1 MIKQSMNASSTTD
14 ALEVKPQPVLD
25 FSGYITDRAHGFVG
39 REWVFAAIQ
48 KWLVAPS
55 PTPFLLL
62 TGEPGSG
69 KTAISARL
77 AQFSSGEAAAPAGL
91 TELHPG
97 FLSAFHFFW
106 GRDLLWIDP
115 RTFCRSLGMQM
126 AARYPEYMAALLEE
140 NNEGQIRID
149 VQQEAKAVTGQMIGF
164 VLSELKLGQVS
175 PEIAFNRVVRAPL
188 EKFLRTRPQ
197 EKLVI
202 LLDAVHDSMIQ
213 TPDVSIV
220 QLLARSATLPE
231 GVRFI
236 LTSRPDP
243 RVTNLF
249 QRAERLDVSA
259 AQHSDKNRADL
270 RTYVQGRLERENLV
284 LESKAI
290 PGQLHAVVNTIA
302 GKADDNFQYARL
314 LLDDLASGRRSP
326 NDLDSLPAGLN
337 ELYYDSLSRIV
348 ELGSKDWSTQYGPV
362 VGVLTVSRVSQS
374 VQQLMSFTALNDS
387 TVSACLEE
395 LRQFLQVTTSETP
408 DGQKEP
414 HYTLFHQSFIDML
427 QLRNLSQEG
436 EFPNTFRL
444 PPAEQHQRIVSFYRG
459 TAASWKAVDWSAV
472 DDYGLLY
479 ISSHLYDMR
488 DSPHCRDSLY
498 QLVCQPLMKEKRA
511 RSGLHRLFLN
521 DLELAITAA
530 RSEKPAN
537 FLQLARCALISATL
551 SSTVHDIPPMLPG
564 TLTRCGY
571 GQYALDMAFLI
582 PDPKSKSEAYL
593 AIGEAFLEKRES
605 ESARGA
611 LVLAVSK
618 AEWYQLTELALPL
631 AKVGEFNRIPP
642 LIVANEDPVRAAEIA
657 TRVICKLASSNQLP
671 QVTQL
676 AHALNDAGKLVP
688 SLRYLEQ
695 SCTET
700 VTPTPGSLDP
710 FAEERDELV
719 RGLALAADS
728 FAKAGNTQKAEELA
742 RKAMAAL
749 IKSTAD
755 WSMMVPLCTVAP
767 ILAGAQE
774 FAPVVGAAQ
783 RIAEESLKRESHDPF
798 SDAPEDPPQR
808 TGDGSDD
815 FEKASSLVRKTE
827 QMMARIMAMQF
838 TQENL
843 VSQVPEAGSIQ
854 FKAPLSP
861 DNVRANALSWL
872 AQTLAASE
880 PPVPPATVE
889 SVLTALD
896 QIESDSWVK
905 PIVLAYLSLISARA
919 GDHARAAELID
930 RSFAVLR
937 KVPTGFDIWAF
948 VLRGVAPSLAL
959 IGQLKRALGN
969 VREISS
975 RVEERDK
982 QSATK
987 ESDRVLLETSRSL
1000 AWADQAAEAVG
1011 VARLVQDLEIRTK
1024 LFCEVAAAQ
1033 VRAKDTENASVV
1045 LAAIGELENSFAGEL
1060 PERNSLRVLA
1070 AVADALSKLNETDR
1084 AARLAAQII
1093 QTGEHPEP
1101 EAGSKCK
1108 AMIKLAQALAHAGGA
1123 DRAMTILDAVLAISS
1138 QALIENG
1145 ANVEVS
1151 CEAATLLAE
1160 LAQVDRALAA
1170 LARVEDDWKNKAYAL
1185 AAIGSAAARAGDF
1198 DQALEIVGSI
1208 RYPLLQADA
1217 LGRIAE
1223 QMLPSAAD
1231 RAAEIAGVAL
1241 QLTSFKPESPKPEK
1255 GQTRRVSGLSV
1266 EGSIARGP
1274 SARGRLLS
1282 VLSRA
1287 GKRAEALAAAEA
1299 DLQAA
1304 TGPAA
1309 VIEASRVL
1317 IELGEV
1323 EKALVAVRT
1332 TCDNIREAG
1341 PIDVRSGR
1349 VLSLAAIVLARSKQF
1364 AASESLAE
1372 IIGAIELHDSPTNL
1386 KASHLSETWRMEAL
1400 RLVAEA
1406 LFDTGDREGAARVL
1420 DLAIA
1425 AWSALRDPR
1434 NKSRVVGNI
1443 ISTLEHI
1450 KQHQRAMSFWELALQ
1465 PEALSGRVSALNAI
1479 GAGAPAL
1486 AAADGGEALWTLYQ
1500 TFTEVESWW
1509 DSTKVG

>member
-1 MIKQSMNASSTTD
+1 MNASLATGT
-14 ALEVKPQPVLD
+14 LEVQPRPVLD
-25 FSGYITDRAHGFVG
+25 FSGYITDRAQGFVG

-55 PTPFLLL
+55 PTPFFLL

-77 AQFSSGEAAAPAGL
+77 AQFSSGEAAAPAGF

-115 RTFCRSLGMQM
+115 RTFCRSLGMQL

-140 NNEGQIRID
+140 NNDGQIRLD
-149 VQQEAKAVTGQMIGF
+149 VTQEANAVTGQMIGIVF
-164 VLSELKLGQVS
+164 SELKLGQVS
-175 PEIAFNRVVRAPL
+175 PEVAFNRVVRAPI

-202 LLDAVHDSMIQ
+202 LLDAVDDSLIQ
-213 TPDVSIV
+213 TRDVSIV

-249 QRAERLDVSA
+249 RRAERLDVSA
-259 AQHSDKNRADL
+259 AQHSDNNRTDL
-270 RTYVQGRLERENLV
+270 RTYVQGRLESENNV
-284 LESKAI
+284 PESYAI
-290 PGQLHAVVNTIA
+290 PGGLHALVSTIE
-302 GKADDNFQYARL
+302 GKADDNFQYAQL
-314 LLDDLASGRRSP
+314 LLDDMASGRRSP

-337 ELYYDSLSRIV
+337 QLYYDSLSRIV

-362 VGVLTVSRVSQS
+362 IGVLTVSRVSLP
-374 VQQLMSFTALNDS
+374 VQQLMSFTALTDS

-395 LRQFLQVTTSETP
+395 LRQFLQVTTSETS
-408 DGQKEP
+408 DGRKEQ
-414 HYTLFHQSFIDML
+414 HYSLFHQSFIDML
-427 QLRNLSQEG
+427 QLRNLSQEE
-436 EFPNTFRL
+436 EFPNTFYL
-444 PPAEQHQRIVSFYRG
+444 PPAEQHLRIGSFYRG
-459 TAASWKAVDWSAV
+459 AAASWKAVDWSAV

-488 DSPHCRDSLY
+488 DSPDCRDSLY

-511 RSGLHRLFLN
+511 RWGLHRSFLN
-521 DLELAITAA
+521 DVELAMTAA

-551 SSTVHDIPPMLPG
+551 SSTVHDIPPLLFG
-564 TLTRCGY
+564 ALTRIGY
-571 GQYALDMAFLI
+571 GPYASEMAFLI
-582 PDPKSKSEAYL
+582 PDSKSKSEAYL
-593 AIGEAFLEKRES
+593 AIGQAFLEKGES

-618 AEWYQLTELALPL
+618 ADLYQLTELALPL

-642 LIVANEDPVRAAEIA
+642 IIIANEDPVRAAEIA
-657 TRVICKLASSNQLP
+657 TRVICKLASSNQFTE
-671 QVTQL
+671 VNQL

-688 SLRYLEQ
+688 SLRYTVQ
-695 SCTET
+695 SCTEIA
-700 VTPTPGSLDP
+700 TPTPGSLDP
-710 FAEERDELV
+710 GSADERDAQV

-742 RKAMAAL
+742 RRAMAAL
-749 IKSTAD
+749 VMTTAD

-767 ILAGAQE
+767 ILARAQE
-774 FAPVVGAAQ
+774 LAPVVGAAQ
-783 RIAEESLKRESHDPF
+783 RIAEESLKRESPDPF
-798 SDAPEDPPQR
+798 TSDAPDDPPQ
-808 TGDGSDD
+808 TIGDGSDD
-815 FEKASSLVRKTE
+815 FEKVSSVVRKTE
-827 QMMARIMAMQF
+827 QMMARVKAMQH

-843 VSQVPEAGSIQ
+843 VSQVPETGSIQ
-854 FKAPLSP
+854 FKYPLSP

-880 PPVPPATVE
+880 PPVPSATVE

-896 QIESDSWVK
+896 QIESDCWVK
-905 PIVLAYLSLISARA
+905 PIVSAYLSLISARA

-937 KVPTGFDIWAF
+937 KVPTGFDINAF

-969 VREISS
+969 VRENASG
-975 RVEERDK
+975 VGERDK
-982 QSATK
+982 QSAIR
-987 ESDRVLLETSRSL
+987 ESDRVLLETGRSL
-1000 AWADQAAEAVG
+1000 VWADQAMEALV
-1011 VARLVQDLEIRTK
+1011 VASFVQDLDTRTD

-1033 VRAKDTENASVV
+1033 VRAKDAENASGV
-1045 LAAIGELENSFAGEL
+1045 LGAIGEFENSFIGKL
-1060 PERNSLRVLA
+1060 PEPNSLRVRA
-1070 AVADALSKLNETDR
+1070 AVADALSKLDETDR
-1084 AARLAAQII
+1084 ATGLAAQII

-1108 AMIKLAQALAHAGGA
+1108 AMIKLAQALAHAGRA
-1123 DRAMTILDAVLAISS
+1123 DGAMTILDDVLAISS
-1138 QALIENG
+1138 QALIEND
-1145 ANVEVS
+1145 ANVEVNS
-1151 CEAATLLAE
+1151 EAATLLAKLE
-1160 LAQVDRALAA
+1160 QVDQALAA
-1170 LARVEDDWKNKAYAL
+1170 LAKVEDDWKNKAYAL
-1185 AAIGSAAARAGDF
+1185 AAICSAAARAGDF
-1198 DQALEIVGSI
+1198 DKALEIAGSI
-1208 RYPLLQADA
+1208 RYSKVRADA

-1223 QMLPSAAD
+1223 QMLPSARD

-1241 QLTSFKPESPKPEK
+1241 QLTSLKPESSRPEK
-1255 GQTRRVSGLSV
+1255 GETERISGVSV
-1266 EGSIARGP
+1266 EGSLARGP

-1287 GKRAEALAAAEA
+1287 GKRAEALAAAES

-1309 VIEASRVL
+1309 VIEASKVL

-1323 EKALVAVRT
+1323 EKALVAIRT
-1332 TCDNIREAG
+1332 TCDTIREAG
-1341 PIDVRSGR
+1341 PIDDRSGR
-1349 VLSLAAIVLARSKQF
+1349 VLSSAAVVLAKSKQF
-1364 AASESLAE
+1364 AAAQSLAE
-1372 IIGAIELHDSPTNL
+1372 IIGTIKLHDGPTNVEGN
-1386 KASHLSETWRMEAL
+1386 HLSETWQMEAL
-1400 RLVAEA
+1400 RHIAEA

-1425 AWSALRDPR
+1425 AWSALRDQR

-1443 ISTLEHI
+1443 ISTLEHM
-1450 KQHQRAMSFWELALQ
+1450 KEHQRAMSLWESALQ
-1465 PEALSGRVSALNAI
+1465 LESLSGRMSALNAI

-1486 AAADGGEALWTLYQ
+1486 AAVDGGEALWTLYQ
-1500 TFTEVESWW
+1500 TFTEVEGWW
-1509 DSTKVG
+1509 DSTM